1 MSDLYENPL
10 LTDWPLWRVA
20 LGTCLITVGAA
31 GAAGG
36 GIGGGGLYVPLLV
49 IVIGFATKEAVAISQ
64 GCIVGAAIAHLILN
78 APKKHP
84 LLNIPVIDYAALL
97 VLEPML
103 LTGSLFGVMLN
114 GMLPSVVILYIL
126 ILVLSL
132 GAYKTSRRALKISR
146 SEKSQS
152 MNDLK
157 ALATATPDV
166 ATNVEMVDAVVAE
179 AGDVETAGGDT
190 QVVVQKPGDDTIV
203 SASGCEYIKW
213 DKLAMVAGLWVI
225 VCGSVLVRGSSV
237 GENSFAGIMYCSTG
251 FWCVT
256 AAIPIIEIGFSAL
269 FGKLEIDRAASSTK
283 LGVCKSSSKSLLD
296 YAEVEWNWTNVLRYM
311 VYAFVCGML
320 AGCLGIGGGLVL
332 SPLLLEL
339 GFYPAVASGISGMAV
354 LVTSTSALFAYGLA
368 NKVYWEFVILLM
380 PLTFCSTLVGKIL
393 IDRYA
398 ERNNKQSAIIWSV
411 AIFLMVCLIMLTSRG
426 LVEVIDDPSFE
437 FSSPCV

>member
-1 MSDLYENPL
+1 MSLYDKPL
-10 LTDWPLWRVA
+10 LTDWPILGVA
-20 LGTCLITVGAA
+20 LGTCLITFGAA

-49 IVIGFATKEAVAISQ
+49 IVIGFDTKEAVAISQ
-64 GCIVGAAIAHLILN
+64 GCIVGAAMAHLILN

-84 LLNIPVIDYAALL
+84 LLDIPVIDYAALL

-114 GMLPSVVILYIL
+114 GMLPSVVILLIL
-126 ILVLSL
+126 IFVLCL
-132 GAYKTSRRALKISR
+132 GAYKTSKRALKISK
-146 SEKSQS
+146 SEKIQS
-152 MNDLK
+152 MTDLK
-157 ALATATPDV
+157 GLKTDTVNV
-166 ATNVEMVDAVVAE
+166 ATNVEMVDAGVAE
-179 AGDVETAGGDT
+179 ARDVE
-190 QVVVQKPGDDTIV
+190 KGDDTEL
-203 SASGCEYIKW
+203 ATSGGEYIMW

-225 VCGSVLVRGSSV
+225 VCGSVLVRGSSA
-237 GENSFAGIMYCSTG
+237 GESSFAGIMYCSTG
-251 FWCVT
+251 FWGVT
-256 AAIPIIEIGFSAL
+256 AAIPIIEIAFSAL
-269 FGKLEIDRAASSTK
+269 FGKLEIDRAALDTK
-283 LGVCKSSSKSLLD
+283 LEVCKSSSKSLLD
-296 YAEVEWNWTNVLRYM
+296 YADVEWNWINVVRYM

-380 PLTFCSTLVGKIL
+380 PLTFCSTMVGKIL

-398 ERNNKQSAIIWSV
+398 ERNNKQSVIIWSV
-411 AIFLMVCLIMLTSRG
+411 AIFLMVCLIMLTARG
-426 LVEVIDDPSFE
+426 LVELIDNPSFE
-437 FSSPCV
+437 FSSPCE